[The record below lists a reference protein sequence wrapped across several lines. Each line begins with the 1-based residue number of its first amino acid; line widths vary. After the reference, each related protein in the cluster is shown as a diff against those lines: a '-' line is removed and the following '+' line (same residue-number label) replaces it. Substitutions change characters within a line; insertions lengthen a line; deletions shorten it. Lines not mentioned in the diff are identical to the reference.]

1 MSRGRGATVLPHR
14 HATHDLF
21 DASVPATLAAWDDA
35 HLRVHPSWQPV
46 VDAWANSPD
55 GMRLKQF
62 LHTELA
68 LGAVLYPPEP
78 LRMLRLTAL
87 NDVRAAIVG
96 QDPYHGPGQ
105 AEGLAFSVPPGQ
117 RIPPS
122 LRNMLK
128 ELARD
133 TGERCAPEQGSLVGW
148 AERGVLLLNTC
159 LTVRDGAAGSH
170 ARQGWE
176 SLADA
181 LLAAVAAR
189 PRPCAYLLWGAHA
202 QARKPVVLTAAA
214 GNVPQD
220 LALVL
225 EANHP
230 SPLSAT
236 RPPVPFAG
244 CGHFS
249 RAQQW
254 LASKGWGL
262 SWSLHPVTGVEK

>member
-1 MSRGRGATVLPHR
+1 VATLSPHR
-14 HATHDLF
+14 PARNDLF
-21 DASVPATLAAWDDA
+21 EVPHPAALATWDDA
-35 HLRVHPSWQPV
+35 QLRVHPSWQPV
-46 VDAWANSPD
+46 VDAWAGSPE
-55 GMRLKQF
+55 GVRLSRF
-62 LHTELA
+62 LCAELA
-68 LGAVLYPPEP
+68 SGAVIYPPDP
-78 LRMLRLTAL
+78 LRVLRLTAL
-87 NDVRAAIVG
+87 DEVRVVILG

-133 TGERCAPEQGSLVGW
+133 TGEPCAPDQSSLVSW

-159 LTVRDGAAGSH
+159 LTVRDGSAASH

-176 SLADA
+176 ALADG

-189 PRPCAYLLWGAHA
+189 RQPCAYLLWGAHA
-202 QARKPVVLTAAA
+202 QARKPVVLAAGAAA
-214 GNVPQD
+214 GAATQE

-230 SPLSAT
+230 SPLSAA
-236 RPPVPFAG
+236 RPPVPFVG

-249 RAQQW
+249 VAQQW
-254 LASKGWGL
+254 LAGKGLAL
-262 SWSLHPVTGVEK
+262 SWALHRASGAEK